1 MATIDKYLRRLTRL
15 ERYAANHDYQS
26 VLELVKFWK
35 INFCRLAKAY
45 EKAGNIGC
53 SQYALAIG
61 ALFDT
66 KSAYSLGVNY
76 ASGQVMSGIP
86 DYEQSKYYM
95 NLAMTG
101 DETIKVKCC
110 YWLAQFHFQSLITGA
125 DYHIGKAFYDQAKE
139 LDPDGKIEKKVKR
152 IINNILKK

>member
-1 MATIDKYLRRLTRL
+1 MIPIEGSSYHHA
-15 ERYAANHDYQS
+15 S
-26 VLELVKFWK
+26 VLSRRRK
-35 INFCRLAKAY
+35 KALNSR
-45 EKAGNIGC
+45 AGNIGC

-61 ALFDT
+61 ALFDL

-76 ASGQVMSGIP
+76 ASGQVTSGTP

-101 DETIKVKCC
+101 DVKIKVKCC
-110 YWLAQFHFQSLITGA
+110 YWLAQFNFQKLITGA

-139 LDPDGKIEKKVKR
+139 LDPDGKIEKNVKR
-152 IINNILKK
+152 IKKNI